1 MSEKAI
7 KAFGEKA
14 LAATGLP
21 DLRTDVQIE
30 RYLREQAN
38 TVVPALGAA
47 RDKINQLSQEL
58 GLSEGEE
65 LISLSRPPTGNATS
79 AASGYGPVDQ
89 FGYKVRLHAVR
100 GYPSREGTVVFDVS
114 PTLSESRSVEYAG
127 VTPVHMPG
135 SIQVYKKTNSRTFS
149 LTAKLISRNQEQATT
164 NMRYLQL
171 LRGWTMPYFGL
182 RSQFDGPTPPNARG
196 GIPPTIDN
204 NDRSSMLGAPPDVL
218 YLFAYSSSM
227 GADADRSGS
236 GGRVNLKK
244 LPVVIT
250 SLNITYPE
258 DVDYIPVKETGE
270 PFPVRMEVSVELTE
284 THSPRGYE
292 DFSLSMFKQ
301 GLLTQF

>member
-1 MSEKAI
+1 MSA
-7 KAFGEKA
+7 KAFFPRTQSH
-14 LAATGLP
+14 LGLRIP
-21 DLRTDVQIE
+21 DLNIAAQADQFV
-30 RYLREQAN
+30 REQAN
-38 TVVPALGAA
+38 TMAPAQGIT
-47 RDKINQLSQEL
+47 RNRVNQLSQGL
-58 GLSEGEE
+58 SLSEGEE
-65 LISLSRPPTGNATS
+65 LASLSQPPTGNTTA

-100 GYPSREGTVVFDVS
+100 GYPSREGTVVFDAS

-149 LTAKLISRNQEQATT
+149 LVAKLISRNQEQATT
-164 NMRYLQL
+164 SMRYLQL

-196 GIPPTIDN
+196 GIPPTIDS
-204 NDRSSMLGAPPDVL
+204 NDRTSMLGAPPDVL

-227 GADADRSGS
+227 GADADRSGT

-258 DVDYIPVKETGE
+258 DVDYIPVKDTGE
-270 PFPVRMEVSVELTE
+270 PFPVRMEVSIELAE

-301 GLLTQF
+301 GLLAQF

>member
-1 MSEKAI
+1 MSA
-7 KAFGEKA
+7 KAFFPRTQSHLG
-14 LAATGLP
+14 LRLP
-21 DLRTDVQIE
+21 DLNIAAQADQFV
-30 RYLREQAN
+30 REQAN
-38 TVVPALGAA
+38 IMAPAQG
-47 RDKINQLSQEL
+47 ITHNGVNQLSQGL
-58 GLSEGEE
+58 SLSEGEE
-65 LISLSRPPTGNATS
+65 LVSLSRPPTGNTTAT
-79 AASGYGPVDQ
+79 ASGYGPVDQ

-149 LTAKLISRNQEQATT
+149 LVAKLISRNQEQATT

-196 GIPPTIDN
+196 GIPPTIDS
-204 NDRSSMLGAPPDVL
+204 NDRTSMLGAPPDVL

-227 GADADRSGS
+227 GADADRSGT

-258 DVDYIPVKETGE
+258 DVDYIPVKDTGE
-270 PFPVRMEVSVELTE
+270 PFPVRMEVSIELAE